1 MRGTTILAA
10 TLVVALYAISSVVA
24 APLEYPDELFDLEQV
39 DAVIEQSS
47 GIPGGLGLHFNVP
60 EAFAELNSLL
70 EVQESIGAGS
80 KAKAAISPMEIGR
93 VDFKDEPPILCE
105 TICRPVN
112 ESEMQSA
119 RQEAA
124 LGEAEVRDS
133 GAAAD
138 AFQGAPM
145 AAAGMSFLELSSKI
159 CEAKGGA
166 WVEEGDGKG
175 RCEEYMRASEATT
188 RHDGKA
194 LFHICSAEFGKQYVP
209 CSPYQALALS
219 NLYKV
224 PNKKYYRL
232 WPGGRHDQV
241 SSAAMKQQIGNNPA
255 TGLDQCPE
263 QQHVGF
269 FHNWDENH
277 VDSWGCLHDELQLN
291 VLCCRRS

>member
-1 MRGTTILAA
+1 MRTIAVICAAALAA
-10 TLVVALYAISSVVA
+10 TSA
-24 APLEYPDELFDLEQV
+24 AALEYPEELFDNTQV
-39 DAVIEQSS
+39 DAVIEQSA
-47 GIPGGLGLHFNVP
+47 GIPGGIGLHFNVP
-60 EAFAELNSLL
+60 EAFAELDSLI
-70 EVQESIGAGS
+70 EMQESIGTG
-80 KAKAAISPMEIGR
+80 AKARASISPMEIGR
-93 VDFKDEPPILCE
+93 VDFRDEPPILCE

-112 ESEMQSA
+112 ESEMEGA

-124 LGEAEVRDS
+124 AGEASVKDS
-133 GAAAD
+133 ESAAD
-138 AFQGAPM
+138 AFQNAPM
-145 AAAGMSFLELSSKI
+145 MAAGMSFLELSSKI

-166 WVEEGDGKG
+166 WVPGADGKDG
-175 RCEEYMRASEATT
+175 KCEEYMRASEATT

-194 LFHICSAEFGKQYVP
+194 LFHICSAEFGAKYVP

-224 PNKKYYRL
+224 PDKKYYRL

-255 TGLDQCPE
+255 TGLDQCPD